1 MTFWSKLWFTLVFD
15 LLVKAAERGGLTFWS
30 KLWFTMVFD
39 HKVKAAE
46 RNGCNLLVKAEVRA
60 LNGMFLGSIAIY
72 MLINVYNMYTLLLC
86 ATTQDNGFFES
97 TY

>member
-1 MTFWSKLWFTLVFD
+1 VFD

-30 KLWFTMVFD
+30 KLWFTLVFD
-39 HKVKAAE
+39 LLVKAAE
-46 RNGCNLLVKAEVRA
+46 RA

-86 ATTQDNGFFES
+86 ATITQDNGFFES
-97 TY
+97 TYYLFMGS

>member
-1 MTFWSKLWFTLVFD
+1 MALTFWSKLWFTMALTFWSKLWFTLVFD
-15 LLVKAAERGGLTFWS
+15 LLVKAAECNGCDFL
-30 KLWFTMVFD
+30 
-39 HKVKAAE
+39 VKAA
-46 RNGCNLLVKAEVRA
+46 VRA

-97 TY
+97 TYYLFMGS